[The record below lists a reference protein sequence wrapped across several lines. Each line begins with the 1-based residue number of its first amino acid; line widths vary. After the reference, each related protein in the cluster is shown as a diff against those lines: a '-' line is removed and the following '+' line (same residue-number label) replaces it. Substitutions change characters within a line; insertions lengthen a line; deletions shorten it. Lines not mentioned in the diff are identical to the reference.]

1 MRVVV
6 GTNVV
11 VSAILRDRN
20 PERAILHLV
29 GNPECEWI
37 ASEEI
42 LAEYREVLRRPR
54 FGLAPEILGR
64 WDERFRTALA
74 LWPVNVPVDFPRDQK
89 DAKFLA
95 CMLASQAE
103 FLLTGDRDFEEAKT
117 FPGINVISVSRFVT
131 QFCKQS

>member
-6 GTNVV
+6 DTNVV

-20 PERAILHLV
+20 PEKAILQLV
-29 GNPECEWI
+29 ENPDCEWL

-54 FGLAPEILGR
+54 FGLSPEILAR
-64 WDERFRTALA
+64 WEERFRAAIA
-74 LWPVNVPVDFPRDQK
+74 LWPVTVPVDFPRDPK
-89 DAKFLA
+89 DAKFIACVLA
-95 CMLASQAE
+95 AQAD

-117 FPGINVISVSRFVT
+117 FPNVKMISVSRFVAE
-131 QFCKQS
+131 FCR

>member
-6 GTNVV
+6 DTNVV

-20 PERAILHLV
+20 PERAILHLI

-54 FGLAPEILGR
+54 FGLAPEILAR

-74 LWPVNVPVDFPRDQK
+74 IWPVNVPVDFPRDQE
-89 DAKFLA
+89 DAKVLA
-95 CMLASQAE
+95 CALASQAD
-103 FLLTGDRDFEEAKT
+103 FLLTGDRDFENAKV
-117 FPGINVISVSRFVT
+117 FAGVNIISVSRFVA
-131 QFCKQS
+131 QFCS